1 MSVAPP
7 VLEAVGAL
15 TSFVGTMMMSA
26 GYLGITRPG
35 LLWWRSLVVLVE
47 VWLPRRGR
55 TSGAGAS
62 LNPPDQRRVLRGIG
76 LVVAGFALQVAAA
89 LA

>member
-1 MSVAPP
+1 MPRMSNV
-7 VLEAVGAL
+7 VGA
-15 TSFVGTMMMSA
+15 MMLA
-26 GYLGITRPG
+26 AVYLGITRLG

-47 VWLPRRGR
+47 VWLPGRGR

-62 LNPPDQRRVLRGIG
+62 LNPPDQRRVVRGIG
-76 LVVAGFALQVAAA
+76 LVVVGFVLQAAA